1 MDKILCGLPL
11 IKSPNLLVG
20 LEKPADAGI
29 YKLTKD
35 IAIIQTVDYF
45 TPIIDDPYTFGQI
58 AVANALS
65 DIYAMGGKPLTAM
78 NIVCFPKKEL
88 KISVLKEIIHG
99 GIEKMH
105 EAGVLLL
112 GGHTVDDLEL
122 KYGLAATG
130 IVHPKKIVTNA
141 NAQPGDE
148 LVLTKPLGTGI
159 IATAIKAGLAK
170 KETVKKIVQ
179 SMNTLNEKAARIM
192 LAIGVNPALAPPLHA
207 GAGLACKSGVNACT
221 DITGFGLLGHAYQM
235 AFNSNVGIK
244 IYLDNVPI
252 FLETKKFLEEGL
264 VPAGLYANRDFYLPH
279 LETQCLKEDLDILFD
294 PQTSGGLLIS
304 VPEKKSGKL
313 LKKLLDEGINSASLI
328 GEVIKKPKA
337 KIIVE

>member
-11 IKSPNLLVG
+11 IKNPNLLVG

-29 YKLTKD
+29 YKLTEE
-35 IAIIQTVDYF
+35 IALIQTVDYF
-45 TPIIDDPYTFGQI
+45 TPIVDDPYTFGQV
-58 AVANALS
+58 AVTNALS

-78 NIVCFPKKEL
+78 NIVCFPKKDL
-88 KISVLKEIIHG
+88 KISVLKEIIRG
-99 GIEKMH
+99 GLDKMH

-122 KYGLAATG
+122 KYGLAVTG
-130 IVHPKKIVTNA
+130 IIHPKRIVTNA
-141 NAQPGDE
+141 NAKPGDK
-148 LVLTKPLGTGI
+148 LILTKPLGTGI
-159 IATAIKAGLAK
+159 IATATKAGSAK

-179 SMNTLNEKAARIM
+179 SMTTLNERTAKIM
-192 LAIGVNPALAPPLHA
+192 LEI
-207 GAGLACKSGVNACT
+207 GVNACT
-221 DITGFGLLGHAYQM
+221 DITGFGLLGHTYQL
-235 AFNSNVGIK
+235 ATNSNVGIK

-252 FLETKKFLEEGL
+252 FPETKKFLKEGF

-279 LETQCLKEDLDILFD
+279 IETSLPKESLDILFD

-313 LKKLLDEGINSASLI
+313 LEKLFEQGISKASLV
-328 GEVIKKPKA
+328 GEVIKKPA
-337 KIIVE
+337 RKIFII

>member
-1 MDKILCGLPL
+1 M
-11 IKSPNLLVG
+11 IKDSHLLVG

-29 YKLTKD
+29 YELTKD

-45 TPIIDDPYTFGQI
+45 TPIVDDPYTFGQV
-58 AVANALS
+58 AVTNALS
-65 DIYAMGGKPLTAM
+65 DIYAMGGKPITAM

-88 KISVLKEIIHG
+88 KISVLREIIKG

-141 NAQPGDE
+141 NAHPGDK
-148 LVLTKPLGTGI
+148 LILTKPLGTGI

-170 KETVKKIVQ
+170 KETVKKIIQ
-179 SMNTLNEKAARIM
+179 AMTTLNERAAKIM
-192 LAIGVNPALAPPLHA
+192 L
-207 GAGLACKSGVNACT
+207 GLGVNACT
-221 DITGFGLLGHAYQM
+221 DITGFGLLGHTYQL
-235 AFNSNVGIK
+235 AVNSNVGIK
-244 IYLDNVPI
+244 IYLDNVSI
-252 FLETKKFLEEGL
+252 FPETKKFVKEGF

-279 LETQCLKEDLDILFD
+279 IETNLSKENLDILFD

-313 LKKLLDEGINSASLI
+313 LEKLLNEGIKDACLI
-328 GEVIKKPKA
+328 GEVIAKPA
-337 KIIVE
+337 RKIVVV

>member
-1 MDKILCGLPL
+1 MDKILCDLPL
-11 IKSPNLLVG
+11 VKNSKLLVG
-20 LEKPADAGI
+20 LEKPADAGV

-45 TPIIDDPYTFGQI
+45 TPIVDDPYTFGQI

-88 KISVLKEIIHG
+88 KISILEEIIRG
-99 GIEKMH
+99 GIDKMH

-141 NAQPGDE
+141 NACPGDK
-148 LVLTKPLGTGI
+148 LILTKPLGTGI
-159 IATAIKAGLAK
+159 IATAIKAGVAK
-170 KETVKKIVQ
+170 EETVKKIVQ
-179 SMNTLNEKAARIM
+179 SMTTLNEKAAKIM
-192 LAIGVNPALAPPLHA
+192 LEIGVNPALA
-207 GAGLACKSGVNACT
+207 CRSGVNACT
-221 DITGFGLLGHAYQM
+221 DITGFGLLGHTYQL
-235 AFNSNVGIK
+235 AVNSNVGIT

-252 FLETKKFLEEGL
+252 FPETKKFIKEGF

-279 LETQCLKEDLDILFD
+279 IETKLRRENLDILFD

-304 VPEKKSGKL
+304 VSENRTAQL
-313 LKKLLDEGINSASLI
+313 LKKLFGQGINNASLI
-328 GEVIKKPKA
+328 GEVIKKPKGR
-337 KIIVE
+337 IIVV